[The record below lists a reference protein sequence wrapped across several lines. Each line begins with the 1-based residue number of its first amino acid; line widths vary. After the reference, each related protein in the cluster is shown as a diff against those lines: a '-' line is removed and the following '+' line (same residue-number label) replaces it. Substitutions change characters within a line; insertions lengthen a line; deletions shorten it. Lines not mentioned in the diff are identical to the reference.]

1 MGIII
6 FNNLSSKDYG
16 ILVEHPPGYQ
26 FPQKD
31 YDMVHIPGRNGDLV
45 IDNES
50 YQNVERKYEIA
61 IGSLSEKFTP
71 QANRIAEWLHS
82 ANGYAR
88 LEDSYEPEYYRMAL
102 FKDQGEIDN
111 ILFHAGRITI
121 SFDCKPQRFL
131 KSGDET
137 ITIEDSAVLRN
148 PTIYKSNPIITVYGT
163 VTGGIAE
170 VINIGD
176 YSVGINAIDEY
187 VTIDSSIFDVY
198 KKTPTGIVNKNSTVN
213 FTNGYPKIQKGDVP
227 ITFTSGITKVEV
239 VPRWWTL

>member
-1 MGIII
+1 
-6 FNNLSSKDYG
+6 
-16 ILVEHPPGYQ
+16 
-26 FPQKD
+26 
-31 YDMVHIPGRNGDLV
+31 
-45 IDNES
+45 
-50 YQNVERKYEIA
+50 
-61 IGSLSEKFTP
+61 
-71 QANRIAEWLHS
+71 
-82 ANGYAR
+82 
-88 LEDSYEPEYYRMAL
+88 MAL

-137 ITIEDSAVLRN
+137 ITIEEGITLRN
-148 PTIYKSNPIITVYGT
+148 PTIYKANPIITVYGT

-176 YSVGINAIDEY
+176 YSVSINEIDEY

-213 FTNGYPKIQKGDVP
+213 FTNGYPKIQKGEVP